1 MLNLRIIDP
10 ASAEPIT
17 LAEARLQCKV
27 DPYVAGTDS
36 PPTYTHPDDALITG
50 LIRAARGHAERYTRM
65 NLTDA
70 SYEYR
75 CPPPYYGGGDRAA
88 VLPGQGGYG
97 DPASVNY
104 FEGYP
109 GPQGLRVP
117 LPMGPVWDV
126 VSVKYLD
133 VDEVEQTLSPA
144 VYFLNDDPWAPTV
157 GLKKG
162 QAWPAMYWREDAFRI
177 TFTGGPTLENP
188 VPLEM
193 VQAMKLMIGH
203 WYRNRED
210 ATVAQMYEIPLGA
223 KVLMMDHRRGMGV

>member
-27 DPYVAGTDS
+27 DAFDTSTS
-36 PPTYTHPDDALITG
+36 PPSHPDDALITS
-50 LIRAARGHAERYTRM
+50 LIKAARGHAERYTRM

-75 CPPPYYGGGDRAA
+75 CPPPYFGYGER
-88 VLPGQGGYG
+88 LPGDGGYS
-97 DPASVNY
+97 DPASANY
-104 FEGYP
+104 FQGLP

-133 VDEVEQTLSPA
+133 VDEVEQTLASS
-144 VYFLNDDPWAPTV
+144 VYFLNDDPWAPMV

-177 TFTGGPTLENP
+177 TFTGGPTVSNP

-223 KVLMMDHRRGMGV
+223 KVLMMDHRRGLGV